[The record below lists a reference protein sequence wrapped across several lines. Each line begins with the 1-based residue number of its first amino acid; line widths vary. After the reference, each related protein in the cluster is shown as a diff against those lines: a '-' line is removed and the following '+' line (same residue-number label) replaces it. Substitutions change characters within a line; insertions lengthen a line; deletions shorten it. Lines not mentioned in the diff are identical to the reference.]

1 MDLCHQEEELDPE
14 ETFNPT
20 IQYFNQVVTH
30 KMVNPEESVP
40 ESNPAITEQLMVDE
54 ELRQNAREE
63 IEEFQNAFEL
73 TINKED
79 EQEQQK
85 QRIYWRDIIEQ
96 EERKM
101 NQGVEIEVEEQK
113 PLTEQELER
122 LKADGGR
129 DDKDKDVKE
138 IGSVN
143 PIEDFNKMISDRKVD
158 RVAQALRQ
166 MQKMVERYVRCSLD
180 GDLYGKAY
188 ECIKAIRE
196 ACVKEDEANSFNQFA
211 HRVKEMFGYGPH
223 KEFFKMMVK
232 GNVSLITAFE
242 SEISSIVTPQ

>member
-1 MDLCHQEEELDPE
+1 M
-14 ETFNPT
+14 
-20 IQYFNQVVTH
+20 
-30 KMVNPEESVP
+30 
-40 ESNPAITEQLMVDE
+40 
-54 ELRQNAREE
+54 
-63 IEEFQNAFEL
+63 

-158 RVAQALRQ
+158 RVAQALR
-166 MQKMVERYVRCSLD
+166 
-180 GDLYGKAY
+180 
-188 ECIKAIRE
+188 
-196 ACVKEDEANSFNQFA
+196 
-211 HRVKEMFGYGPH
+211 
-223 KEFFKMMVK
+223 
-232 GNVSLITAFE
+232 
-242 SEISSIVTPQ
+242 